1 MKVDAL
7 RPIDST
13 RAVRGRAATAGVGG
27 FSLDGA
33 AEPRAAAA
41 ASGVAALSS
50 VDALIALQAVP
61 DVTTG
66 RARAARRGRD
76 MLDTLED
83 VRDGLLVGSVS
94 RATLHRLLAL
104 ASAARIAACRS
115 RMCCSRPSF
124 PSRES
129 SNALADVSVV
139 CVGRSPLGPTTD
151 DAMSACSSRARVSNA
166 LGS

>member
-27 FSLDGA
+27 FSLDGST
-33 AEPRAAAA
+33 EPRAAAA
-41 ASGVAALSS
+41 ASGVASLSS

-61 DVTTG
+61 DATTG

-104 ASAARIAACRS
+104 ANVK
-115 RMCCSRPSF
+115 
-124 PSRES
+124 REEFIDP
-129 SNALADVSVV
+129 ALAEVLNEID
-139 CVGRSPLGPTTD
+139 L
-151 DAMSACSSRARVSNA
+151 RARVELAKLNFADANCTGLRCQSDINP
-166 LGS
+166 